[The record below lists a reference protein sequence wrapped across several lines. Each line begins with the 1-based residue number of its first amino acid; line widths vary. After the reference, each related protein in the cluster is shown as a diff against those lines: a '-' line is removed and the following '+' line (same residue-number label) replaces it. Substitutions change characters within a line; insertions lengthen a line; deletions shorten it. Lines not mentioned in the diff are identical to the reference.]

1 MDVRA
6 FMGQL
11 EEMERTDVGVRTPK
25 QWESTPGG
33 RTSSLW
39 SRLLCGYQLA
49 VSLLTRVKKSRMC
62 RYVHLGGEVGKESTA
77 KGRPRHH

>member
-11 EEMERTDVGVRTPK
+11 EEMERIDFGVRTPK
-25 QWESTPGG
+25 QWESTPGS

-39 SRLLCGYQLA
+39 SGLLCGYQLA
-49 VSLLTRVKKSRMC
+49 VSLPTV
-62 RYVHLGGEVGKESTA
+62 
-77 KGRPRHH
+77 